1 MNIIKAIKDFRQFLS
16 FKSMY
21 AEQWQKG
28 QTYWS
33 VQNDKE
39 YIKQGF
45 NQIVWVYACA
55 AKIASSVSCIPWKLY
70 KKNSKGEP
78 EEIKVHPL
86 LDLFNYRVSEF
97 YTSSDFFEM
106 WAMYLALNGKF
117 YALMDMPVRPSE
129 LIPLHPFRVNPVI
142 SENNEHMVKY
152 FKYQDKHEYSSN
164 LILWSKFFDP
174 LSFYDGQS
182 PIRAAARTIDT
193 ENSAI
198 AWNKDSFDNMG
209 MPPGALMLQNVS
221 KQVIEKLKSKWK
233 KEFAGPQNA
242 RMPLIFDSEKM
253 QYLNFGLSQIDMD
266 FLQQRKLTRTEICA
280 AFGVPGQVVGDPEGQ
295 TYSNYEAALKSFW
308 ADTVIPRYLKKIQ
321 QELNKTIVQKWDPLF
336 YVEYDT
342 SNIEVLQE
350 DDQIKVDKYTT
361 LFNSNIITLNEAR
374 EPLGFEADKKNGD
387 KYSYEL
393 ASNISDIN
401 DYEDDEDDNS

>member
-129 LIPLHPFRVNPVI
+129 LIDR
-142 SENNEHMVKY
+142 
-152 FKYQDKHEYSSN
+152 
-164 LILWSKFFDP
+164 
-174 LSFYDGQS
+174 
-182 PIRAAARTIDT
+182 
-193 ENSAI
+193 
-198 AWNKDSFDNMG
+198 
-209 MPPGALMLQNVS
+209 
-221 KQVIEKLKSKWK
+221 KS
-233 KEFAGPQNA
+233 
-242 RMPLIFDSEKM
+242 
-253 QYLNFGLSQIDMD
+253 
-266 FLQQRKLTRTEICA
+266 
-280 AFGVPGQVVGDPEGQ
+280 VV
-295 TYSNYEAALKSFW
+295 
-308 ADTVIPRYLKKIQ
+308 
-321 QELNKTIVQKWDPLF
+321 
-336 YVEYDT
+336 
-342 SNIEVLQE
+342 
-350 DDQIKVDKYTT
+350 
-361 LFNSNIITLNEAR
+361 
-374 EPLGFEADKKNGD
+374 
-387 KYSYEL
+387 
-393 ASNISDIN
+393 
-401 DYEDDEDDNS
+401 